1 MIIVSQLGKL
11 GTRLP
16 SSVSSRQEISNS
28 WKQLTTQLAQL
39 QLLTAVRPAPSAQRT
54 QPAQLQLLTPGSAS
68 SVSLL
73 ASRCSPPFGQ
83 LRQLNE
89 LSLLSSSCSHPV
101 RPAPSARSPPD
112 AHRRLASSVSSK
124 NSACSSPCF
133 SQLYQ
138 LKTSPHQTATSEA
151 NNKLYPFHHNPHH
164 QLNIHWPPTNIN
176 LAARHTILHTAENGS
191 TMEGEAGKGCGGT
204 DLLMREVAERKPA
217 RMRAP
222 PRRRARSMLALGS
235 RCATA
240 TMVYTLSSLYFF
252 SSRTPPAVFTLE
264 ILGTTTTLV
273 LAYAR
278 SLLALGNG
286 HHCTHP
292 QLYFFLSRTSPAAFT
307 LNRNRRDAGL
317 SLCSLFAY
325 TAQQPHPQLIGH
337 HCTHPQLYFFLFRTP
352 PTAFMLDILGTTVTP
367 GSVYACSLFA
377 LLLVRLA
384 HLEGLRH
391 SLPDASSSTKGAL
404 RMTDTAPSLARILP
418 VYLGS
423 LTLVAAKLADYYH
436 ALVSL
441 SPRPP
446 QESLSPTGEPA
457 NVGWG
462 PYGDAHLS
470 LDLAGLL

>member
-1 MIIVSQLGKL
+1 M
-11 GTRLP
+11 
-16 SSVSSRQEISNS
+16 
-28 WKQLTTQLAQL
+28 
-39 QLLTAVRPAPSAQRT
+39 LTAVWPAPSAQRT
-54 QPAQLQLLTPGSAS
+54 QPAQLQLLTPGLAS
-68 SVSLL
+68 SVSSL

-83 LRQLNE
+83 L
-89 LSLLSSSCSHPV
+89 P
-101 RPAPSARSPPD
+101 
-112 AHRRLASSVSSK
+112 
-124 NSACSSPCF
+124 
-133 SQLYQ
+133 
-138 LKTSPHQTATSEA
+138 

-217 RMRAP
+217 RMRVQGGCGWWAGMHRCTAATP
-222 PRRRARSMLALGS
+222 GSVYARSW
-235 RCATA
+235 
-240 TMVYTLSSLYFF
+240 
-252 SSRTPPAVFTLE
+252 FTLRNGHHGIHPQLIVLLLVPDPTRPTPSAHRTFSCPGPHPPFRLN
-264 ILGTTTTLV
+264 ILGTTAMPRS
-273 LAYAR
+273 AYAH
-278 SLLALGNG
+278 SLLL
-286 HHCTHP
+286 
-292 QLYFFLSRTSPAAFT
+292 LRK
-307 LNRNRRDAGL
+307 
-317 SLCSLFAY
+317 
-325 TAQQPHPQLIGH
+325 GH
-337 HCTHPQLYFFLFRTP
+337 HCTHPQLYFFLFQTP